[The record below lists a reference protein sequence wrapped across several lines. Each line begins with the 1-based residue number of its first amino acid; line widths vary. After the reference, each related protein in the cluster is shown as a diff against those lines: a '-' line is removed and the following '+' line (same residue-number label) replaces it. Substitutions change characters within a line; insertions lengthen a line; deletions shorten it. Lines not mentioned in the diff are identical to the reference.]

1 MSTNLYKIIQICI
14 INIDIFLSVCYNIF
28 VMKISE
34 CNNNLVLTNV
44 SDFNLDNIFDCG
56 QCFRWNKLDD
66 GSYVGVA
73 ASRALKITQNGDS
86 VTLFD
91 TSLKDFDEIWFNY
104 FDFNTDYQKIKAV
117 LSRDSVLKT
126 ATEFGSGIRILNQEL
141 WECVVSFIISAS
153 NNIPRIK
160 KIINTLCELFGD
172 EINYMGNTYYSFPT
186 PEKINSL
193 SLDELSSIK
202 AGFRDKYILSAAKLF
217 CEEFNS
223 DYFKDLDYSEAKKE
237 LMKINGIGN
246 KVADCILLFSL
257 SKRNSFPVDVWV
269 KRVMEY
275 FYFDEPQSTEKIQS
289 FSKEKFGDLGG
300 YAQQYL
306 FYYAREQKIGL

>member
-1 MSTNLYKIIQICI
+1 M
-14 INIDIFLSVCYNIF
+14 CYNYI

-34 CNNNLVLTNV
+34 YNNNIVLTNV
-44 SDFNLDNIFDCG
+44 SDFNLENIFDCG
-56 QCFRWNKLDD
+56 QCFRWERQND
-66 GSYVGVA
+66 GSYIGVA
-73 ASRALKITQNGDS
+73 FSRALKITQNA
-86 VTLFD
+86 D
-91 TSLKDFDEIWFNY
+91 TVILHNTTRDDFDKIWFNY
-104 FDFNTDYQKIKAV
+104 FDFNTNYDKIKQT
-117 LSRDSVLKT
+117 LSDDSVLKS

-160 KIINTLCELFGD
+160 KIINTLCELYGD
-172 EINYMGNTYYSFPT
+172 KIDYMGKTYYSFP
-186 PEKINSL
+186 PPQKIL
-193 SLDELSSIK
+193 LAGIDGLAQIK
-202 AGFRDKYILSAAKLF
+202 AGYRDKYIFSAA
-217 CEEFNS
+217 EFFNNEFTTS
-223 DYFKDLDYSEAKKE
+223 YFDGLDYDRSKKE
-237 LMKINGIGN
+237 LLKINGIGN

-275 FYFDEPQSTEKIQS
+275 FYFDEEQKIEDIQR
-289 FSKEKFGDLGG
+289 FSKEKFGELGG

>member
-1 MSTNLYKIIQICI
+1 MSTNLYKFIQICI

-56 QCFRWNKLDD
+56 QCFRWNKHDD
-66 GSYVGVA
+66 GSYVGVV
-73 ASRALKITQNGDS
+73 ASRALNITQDGDS

-202 AGFRDKYILSAAKLF
+202 AGFRDKYILSAAKFF

-237 LMKINGIGN
+237 LIRINGIGN